1 MRWLILLARIV
12 GWLLTPLVAWA
23 ASLWG
28 AWLVLTRDAS
38 FASPRHA
45 LYAALGTGLVLAVI
59 ALLFWIELL
68 RRSPRLRHSLHVTR
82 EGLPDLEDAVATT
95 DPAPIPPPSTTEPGP

>member
-1 MRWLILLARIV
+1 MRWLVLLARIV

-28 AWLVLTRDAS
+28 AWLVFRREAG
-38 FASPRHA
+38 FREPRTA
-45 LYAALGTGLVLAVI
+45 LYAAFATGLVLAV
-59 ALLFWIELL
+59 LLLLAWIELL

-82 EGLPDLEDAVATT
+82 EGLPDLEESDS
-95 DPAPIPPPSTTEPGP
+95 PPSTPGPG

>member
-1 MRWLILLARIV
+1 MRWLVLLARIV

-28 AWLVLTRDAS
+28 AWLILTREAGFDN
-38 FASPRHA
+38 PRHA
-45 LYAALGTGLVLAVI
+45 LYTALGSGLVLAVLS
-59 ALLFWIELL
+59 LLAWIELL

-82 EGLPDLEDAVATT
+82 EGLPDLDDAIAA
-95 DPAPIPPPSTTEPGP
+95 DPASTSPPSKTEPSP

>member
-1 MRWLILLARIV
+1 MRWLVLLARIV

-28 AWLVLTRDAS
+28 AWLVLTREAG
-38 FASPRHA
+38 FADPRRA
-45 LYAALGTGLVLAVI
+45 LYTAFGTGLVLAVLS
-59 ALLFWIELL
+59 LLGWIELL

-82 EGLPDLEDAVATT
+82 EGLPDLDDAIAA
-95 DPAPIPPPSTTEPGP
+95 DPAATPPSSTTESGP

>member
-1 MRWLILLARIV
+1 MRWLVLLARIV

-28 AWLVLTRDAS
+28 AWLVFTRDTT
-38 FASPRHA
+38 FDSPRDA
-45 LYAALGTGLVLAVI
+45 LYAALGVGLALAVLS
-59 ALLFWIELL
+59 LLGWIELL

-82 EGLPDLEDAVATT
+82 EGLPDLDDAVATA
-95 DPAPIPPPSTTEPGP
+95 DPVAPPPPSATEPRP